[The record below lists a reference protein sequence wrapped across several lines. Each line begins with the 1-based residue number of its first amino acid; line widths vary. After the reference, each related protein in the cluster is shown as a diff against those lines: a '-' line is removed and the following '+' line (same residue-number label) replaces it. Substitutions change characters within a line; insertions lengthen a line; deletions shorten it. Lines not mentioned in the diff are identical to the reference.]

1 MNYQEELKTLQVEL
15 WRVYKQI
22 EDINKIAADRSLND
36 EEQEKLAYLVQQYD
50 YLTDEVE
57 ETKKEIEIENR
68 MNGEID

>member
-22 EDINKIAADRSLND
+22 EEINKIAAGRSLND